1 MSMQRTKRRKIMSKT
16 IIEQLKAI
24 TETIEDLIEK
34 ETTTWYPD
42 RELPTRSLTDLEE
55 VYDLLEQ
62 IVNFEPT
69 DEEIKGL

>member
-1 MSMQRTKRRKIMSKT
+1 MSKT
-16 IIEQLKAI
+16 IIEQLEAI
-24 TETIEDLIEK
+24 IETIEDLIEK

>member
-1 MSMQRTKRRKIMSKT
+1 MSKT

-62 IVNFEPT
+62 TVNFEPI

>member
-1 MSMQRTKRRKIMSKT
+1 MSKT
-16 IIEQLKAI
+16 IIEQLKTI

-69 DEEIKGL
+69 DEEIKGS

>member
-1 MSMQRTKRRKIMSKT
+1 MSKT
-16 IIEQLKAI
+16 IIEQLEAI

-62 IVNFEPT
+62 IINFEPT

>member
-1 MSMQRTKRRKIMSKT
+1 MRIMKIMSKT

>member
-1 MSMQRTKRRKIMSKT
+1 MRIMKIMSKT
-16 IIEQLKAI
+16 IIEQLEAI
-24 TETIEDLIEK
+24 TKTIEDLIEK

-69 DEEIKGL
+69 DEEIKGS

>member
-1 MSMQRTKRRKIMSKT
+1 MSKT
-16 IIEQLKAI
+16 IIEQLKTI